1 MKISRKRF
9 LGMLLTVS
17 ILASALC
24 PVAAATIVRSSNY
37 LDSYVCSVTPDS
49 GGEIVVSATVN
60 AIINATQIGTTDVYI
75 YESSNDED
83 YTCVEHYNY
92 EDYPEMMGSGRH
104 FNRDVAT
111 YEGTPGKYYYAAVY
125 VYAGNSSGGDTR
137 RYVTASERAFR

>member
-9 LGMLLTVS
+9 LSMLLAVS
-17 ILASALC
+17 IVASVFC
-24 PVAAATIVRSSNY
+24 PGATATIVRSSDY

-60 AIINATQIGTTDVYI
+60 AIINATQIGATDVYI

-111 YEGTPGKYYYAAVY
+111 YEGTPGKYYLAVVY
-125 VYAGNSSGGDTR
+125 VYAGNSAGGDTR
-137 RYVTASERAFR
+137 RYETASERAFS